1 MYAAL
6 QFCFFGNFSSS
17 PSLSASISAYNKS
30 QCCRLFSL
38 FILSIHACV
47 RVCVFVLLLGDR
59 CTTQRDSVTHNKFED
74 ISTKSVRFHFT
85 YFCSLFFCSFNKSFI
100 ISRLFFLRLVDWFAF
115 CENLFSLAAVGAAF
129 FPVRCFFLS
138 FFSRSVFISYWRQK
152 DYLLLVAI
160 HQHCLHCLL
169 LFFNFAFE
177 ELRTF
182 FHSVWLCIGSFRWTI
197 ACAWC
202 LISMRQ

>member
-6 QFCFFGNFSSS
+6 QFCFFLATF
-17 PSLSASISAYNKS
+17 LAL
-30 QCCRLFSL
+30 RLFLPAFRLTTKANVAGYFLCSSL
-38 FILSIHACV
+38 AYMPAY
-47 RVCVFVLLLGDR
+47 VCVFVLLLGDR
-59 CTTQRDSVTHNKFED
+59 CTTQRDSVTYNKFED

>member
-1 MYAAL
+1 MLLCSSVFLATFLAL
-6 QFCFFGNFSSS
+6 RLFLPAFRLTTKANVAGYFLCSSS
-17 PSLSASISAYNKS
+17 AYMP
-30 QCCRLFSL
+30 
-38 FILSIHACV
+38 AY
-47 RVCVFVLLLGDR
+47 VCVFVLLLGDR

-138 FFSRSVFISYWRQK
+138 FFSVGFHFILAAKRLFAISSYTS
-152 DYLLLVAI
+152 A
-160 HQHCLHCLL
+160 
-169 LFFNFAFE
+169 LFTLFIVIFQFC
-177 ELRTF
+177 F
-182 FHSVWLCIGSFRWTI
+182 
-197 ACAWC
+197 
-202 LISMRQ
+202 